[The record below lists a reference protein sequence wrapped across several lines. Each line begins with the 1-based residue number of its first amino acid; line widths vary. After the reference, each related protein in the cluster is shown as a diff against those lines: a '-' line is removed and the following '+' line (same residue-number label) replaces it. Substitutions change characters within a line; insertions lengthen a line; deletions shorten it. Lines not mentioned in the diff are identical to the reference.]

1 MLKNKKN
8 IIMIIIILLCFG
20 FLFFNKKNIEIPYN
34 IKWNENPNQVAE
46 KISNIELTHYKNYD
60 SKVKINADNLKVQA
74 HNVIL
79 EINDVKSS
87 SSSLGL
93 EEIPLYSYSFVSS
106 HNGNREIVNAYE
118 EFRITSDYSSN
129 IYTDSD
135 ILYNSLVT
143 RTEKNGAKFV
153 KELPEWNEDYS
164 NLLYKTSKNYISI
177 EKIEDG
183 GEFRITITYFNP
195 KYTEKDI
202 ENRTYFNDMI

>member
-8 IIMIIIILLCFG
+8 VIMIIVILLCFG
-20 FLFFNKKNIEIPYN
+20 FLFFNKKNVEIPYS

-46 KISNIELTHYKNYD
+46 KIANIELTHYKNHG
-60 SKVKINADNLKVQA
+60 SKVRINADNLKVQA

-79 EINDVKSS
+79 EISDVESS

-93 EEIPLYSYSFVSS
+93 EEIPLYNYTFVSS
-106 HNGNREIVNAYE
+106 HNGSREIVNAYE

-202 ENRTYFNDMI
+202 ENRTYFDDMI

>member
-1 MLKNKKN
+1 MKNKKLIV
-8 IIMIIIILLCFG
+8 IISVFVILIFG
-20 FLFFNKKNIEIPYN
+20 VFLLNGNNGTICHN
-34 IKWNENPNQVAE
+34 LDWNENPNQVTE
-46 KISNIELTHYKNYD
+46 KISNIELTHYKNHD